1 MTKLFSIF
9 AAALMLSLS
18 VAAFQP
24 SQAATGGNYG
34 QAEQTGAYAAGGSM
48 SGPPVGR

>member
-9 AAALMLSLS
+9 AAALMLTMS

-24 SQAATGGNYG
+24 TLAATSNFSKTQQSYS
-34 QAEQTGAYAAGGSM
+34 QS
-48 SGPPVGR
+48 PH

>member
-9 AAALMLSLS
+9 AAALMLTVS

-24 SQAATGGNYG
+24 SQAATGYG
-34 QAEQTGAYAAGGSM
+34 QATETGAYAAGGSAYW
-48 SGPPVGR
+48 PRAGR